1 VGTAEVVLA
10 LVVRGPRHGYEIKR
24 AHDEWFPES
33 KPLPFGQVYAT
44 LGRLERDGLMEA
56 VDTRAEHGPERTLYA
71 LTPGGRRRM
80 EEWLVAAAPAGEAS
94 ADEIVRKTVAALQA
108 GLDPMPFL
116 SAQRVV
122 HLRRMR
128 ELSDRAAAAQ
138 PLARLATDHL
148 IAHLDADLRWMETVL
163 ERTRAR
169 GADREQPAGDG
180 RQGRTGDD

>member
-1 VGTAEVVLA
+1 MGTAELVLA
-10 LVVRGPRHGYEIKR
+10 LVTRGPRHGYEIKH
-24 AHDEWFPES
+24 AHDEWFPGS

-44 LGRLERDGLMEA
+44 LGRLERDGLVE
-56 VDTRAEHGPERTLYA
+56 VVETRAEHGPERTLYA
-71 LTPGGRRRM
+71 LTPCGRRRI

-94 ADEIVRKTVAALQA
+94 ADEIVRKTVAALRA

-116 SAQRVV
+116 SGQRVA

-128 ELSDRAAAAQ
+128 ELSGRAAAAE

-163 ERTRAR
+163 ERTQAR
-169 GADREQPAGDG
+169 GSDSKKSAGERQAREDRG
-180 RQGRTGDD
+180 